1 MTPRGLAD
9 QRAPDISNTPP
20 PANSKASQSRIDL
33 LPHAATTIGPIN
45 SIATAVPNRSS
56 AMASQ
61 KTMFIPMV
69 TQPNTP
75 ATSPTRLVN
84 SQRAGRTTT
93 RSTTP
98 AAATRNHATIVGG
111 KRSNSPTARAAPAYS
126 DSPAD
131 HSSQKPA
138 EGALNEDFQDKF
150 CDFAP
155 QSSKFQGWPH
165 SLL

>member
-1 MTPRGLAD
+1 
-9 QRAPDISNTPP
+9 
-20 PANSKASQSRIDL
+20 
-33 LPHAATTIGPIN
+33 
-45 SIATAVPNRSS
+45 
-56 AMASQ
+56 
-61 KTMFIPMV
+61 MV

-126 DSPAD
+126 DSPEAIITAGAVRRCLMGGD
-131 HSSQKPA
+131 YNRTATRTIHPRSQLKAPSMRTSKTNSAILRPRVLSFKASPVGCYDVFVPVKRFLLVTRQGPLAVVVAVDVDEAVAFA
-138 EGALNEDFQDKF
+138 ELRGRR
-150 CDFAP
+150 
-155 QSSKFQGWPH
+155 GH
-165 SLL
+165 